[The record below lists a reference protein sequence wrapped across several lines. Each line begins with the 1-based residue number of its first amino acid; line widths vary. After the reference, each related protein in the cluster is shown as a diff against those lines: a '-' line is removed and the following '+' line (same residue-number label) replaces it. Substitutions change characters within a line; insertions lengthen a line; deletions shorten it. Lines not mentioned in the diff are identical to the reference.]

1 MTLGLR
7 RWKENHPLIARHGR
21 SAAAG
26 IARLVQLCTSMGASH
41 VVNEAGEAMDTAC
54 ETDRLAES
62 SIREALLDACRHDAK
77 MMRRIQNAD
86 RKRGSGISGG
96 AGSSG
101 EESPAGFDA
110 ATLDAEREEALG
122 QAAACG
128 ASSRAA
134 PPRERKREEPAL
146 SHPRP
151 PPLAGFGAI
160 THCGPQGVGGHG
172 AGVAAK

>member
-1 MTLGLR
+1 MKSFDKACRRVGEDQGPKLRRTMCETGVSAYERHQRVTLGLR

-41 VVNEAGEAMDTAC
+41 VVNEAGDAMDTAC

-86 RKRGSGISGG
+86 RKRG
-96 AGSSG
+96 AG
-101 EESPAGFDA
+101 
-110 ATLDAEREEALG
+110 
-122 QAAACG
+122 
-128 ASSRAA
+128 
-134 PPRERKREEPAL
+134 
-146 SHPRP
+146 
-151 PPLAGFGAI
+151 
-160 THCGPQGVGGHG
+160 
-172 AGVAAK
+172 